1 MPRKK
6 HTPEEIIQ
14 ILRTIEIEQAKGIT
28 QEDAAKKSG
37 ITVVTL
43 SRWKK
48 EYGGLRVDQAK
59 RLKELEQ
66 ENNRLKKLV
75 ADISIDNQILK
86 EVSKGNF

>member
-75 ADISIDNQILK
+75 ADLSIDNQILK